1 MEGDKEIPQPHC
13 REFLSLLMQLGN
25 LARQANQLKTARQA
39 FIECMELD
47 SVDSPIT
54 PARCHLM
61 RLYMD
66 ANRPESARRLWE
78 KLPDEDPSVWI
89 RYSAALIEFVSWKL
103 LDEEGSSQEKAELL
117 LAKAIRANVF
127 CSYYIAFFDTFSDVM
142 DYADEIEDADEG
154 VPLEEAIEYC
164 NSEQMGAWMGTEGAV
179 DWVRDVVLRGLHAH
193 PVADGELSTSDLQ
206 WKDKIDNIK
215 KQYEEEAMQEMRS
228 DEQDSKNSEAED
240 DVDSDEESGNEEG
253 SVVDTAMFAG
263 MFETAMEMLEE
274 GGQLR

>member
-1 MEGDKEIPQPHC
+1 MDHNVKLRYRRLCGFI
-13 REFLSLLMQLGN
+13 RSLFIDN
-25 LARQANQLKTARQA
+25 AKRKTTQA
-39 FIECMELD
+39 F
-47 SVDSPIT
+47 
-54 PARCHLM
+54 
-61 RLYMD
+61 
-66 ANRPESARRLWE
+66 
-78 KLPDEDPSVWI
+78 
-89 RYSAALIEFVSWKL
+89 
-103 LDEEGSSQEKAELL
+103 
-117 LAKAIRANVF
+117 
-127 CSYYIAFFDTFSDVM
+127 
-142 DYADEIEDADEG
+142 
-154 VPLEEAIEYC
+154 LEEAIEYC

-240 DVDSDEESGNEEG
+240 DVDSDEDSGNEEG

-274 GGQLR
+274 SGKLAGNKSPKE